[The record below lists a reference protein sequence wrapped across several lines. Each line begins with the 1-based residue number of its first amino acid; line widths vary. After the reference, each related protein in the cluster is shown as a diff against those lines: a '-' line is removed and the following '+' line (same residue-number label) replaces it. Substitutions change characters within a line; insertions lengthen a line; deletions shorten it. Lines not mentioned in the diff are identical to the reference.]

1 MKKKKI
7 IIGIVGVFVLA
18 FGAGGAYLYA
28 ENDPGLKSQTIS
40 YEYGKVIELEPSD
53 LINTNKKEILD
64 SVDIDLSTLTMEKGK
79 DYPKVGEYT
88 IGFTYKTMFKEK
100 SGKIKINVEDTEK
113 PEINN
118 KQEQIEVNF
127 GESNHDFNQY
137 FEISDLSETTVEI
150 DTSQVDFNTAGEYTA
165 SICAT
170 DAHDNETK
178 KEFKVI
184 VKEQQTVSQSQP
196 KDESKPEEETPSQS
210 APGQSVPASGPSY
223 VKGIMIVN
231 KKHPLP
237 SNYAPGEDP
246 TAGAKIRQLIAD
258 MQAQGYSVSSSYS
271 GYRSYTYQNN
281 LYWNYV
287 NSYGQASAD
296 TFSARAGYSEHQT
309 GLAFDLIHT
318 NGSLVQTSPEV
329 DWIANN
335 AHKYG
340 FIVRY
345 QSGKEG
351 ITGYMAEPWHLRY
364 IGDEATSIYQSGLT
378 LEEYLGVPG
387 GSY

>member
-7 IIGIVGVFVLA
+7 FIGVGIVFVLA
-18 FGAGGAYLYA
+18 FGAGSAYLYG

-40 YEYGKVIELEPSD
+40 YEYGEVIELEPSD
-53 LINTNKKEILD
+53 LIDTNKKEILD
-64 SVDIDLSTLTMEKGK
+64 SVVIDLSTLTIEEGK
-79 DYPKVGEYT
+79 DYPEVGEYT
-88 IGFTYKTMFKEK
+88 VEFTYKTMFKEK
-100 SGKIKINVEDTEK
+100 SGKVKVNVEDTVK

-127 GESNHDFNQY
+127 EESDHDFNQY
-137 FEISDLSETTVEI
+137 FEVSDLSETTVEI

-165 SICAT
+165 YICAT
-170 DAHDNETK
+170 DAHDNETE

-184 VKEQQTVSQSQP
+184 VKEQQAVSQAQP
-196 KDESKPEEETPSQS
+196 ESESKPEEETPSQS
-210 APGQSVPASGPSY
+210 VQSSGPSY
-223 VKGIMIVN
+223 VKGIMVVN

-258 MQAQGYSVSSSYS
+258 MQAQGYSISSSYS
-271 GYRSYTYQNN
+271 GYRSYSYQNN

-287 NSYGQASAD
+287 NSYGQSSAD

-309 GLAFDLIHT
+309 GLAFDLIHS

-387 GSY
+387 GGY